1 VRVNAYVCT
10 GYTRVVYTA
19 LCATRYKIV
28 AALYRVSNWR
38 SYYLFSTNFPVR
50 LSAIR
55 KARRLIAVLS
65 VRRLR
70 RRQDNFMAHEYH
82 KRRRAEISRELK
94 VNYAYG
100 FANRIS
106 KIDTQIVCHS
116 NIYKLRSTDSL
127 SHIFLRLVMYFYL
140 ILLPMLTIFESSVQR
155 ALMKTRRF
163 SCCMHVY
170 YTCERLARILAN
182 LPAGLED
189 LISFRTDRNT
199 CNLITKKAFLI
210 IHPTQLFLVTQKG
223 RECVCVCVRE
233 RERETEG
240 EGRKSFLDYT
250 L

>member
-1 VRVNAYVCT
+1 
-10 GYTRVVYTA
+10 VYTA

-28 AALYRVSNWR
+28 ATLYHVSNWR
-38 SYYLFSTNFPVR
+38 SYYLFSTNFPIR

-94 VNYAYG
+94 VVVNYAYG

-127 SHIFLRLVMYFYL
+127 SHIFLRLVMFYL
-140 ILLPMLTIFESSVQR
+140 ILSPMLTIFESSVQR

-223 RECVCVCVRE
+223 RECVCERE
-233 RERETEG
+233 RERQRGKG
-240 EGRKSFLDYT
+240 ERAFSIIRCNQPFLVMQKARLDYAS
-250 L
+250 